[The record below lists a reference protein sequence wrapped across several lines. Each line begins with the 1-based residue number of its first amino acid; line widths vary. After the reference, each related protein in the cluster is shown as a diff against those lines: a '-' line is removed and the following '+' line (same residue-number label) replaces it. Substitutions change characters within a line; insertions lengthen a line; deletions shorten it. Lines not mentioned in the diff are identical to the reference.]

1 MKVLSRIYCFM
12 TEIPFSLAVR
22 LFRAYA
28 RRDIRPEHSAT
39 FLQLKKTAKNLLAEC
54 MAAQAQIP
62 WRKFLETVWAFLSV
76 SGRFLQGLEKL
87 RQYPVDITLENY
99 VWNNRAEEQ
108 SALLDKRGTI
118 TLLMQRSGNVF
129 LQNALR
135 IWSS

>member
-1 MKVLSRIYCFM
+1 MAKV
-12 TEIPFSLAVR
+12 
-22 LFRAYA
+22 
-28 RRDIRPEHSAT
+28 
-39 FLQLKKTAKNLLAEC
+39 
-54 MAAQAQIP
+54 
-62 WRKFLETVWAFLSV
+62 LETVWAFLSV

-118 TLLMQRSGNVF
+118 PLLMQRSGNVF